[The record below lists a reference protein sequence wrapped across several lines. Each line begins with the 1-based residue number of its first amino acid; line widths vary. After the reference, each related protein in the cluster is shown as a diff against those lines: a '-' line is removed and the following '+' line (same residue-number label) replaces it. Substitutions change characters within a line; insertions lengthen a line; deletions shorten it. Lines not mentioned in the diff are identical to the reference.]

1 LNYVKAFN
9 NPDSTIAFAVGN
21 SGTALRSSDRGHTWV
36 NRSVPSS
43 TKDFYGFDFIEYF
56 PNVGVHIVVVG
67 DSGTVM
73 KSTSSGGNWTWLA
86 RNAPTTR
93 RLKSVG
99 VITSDIIVVVG
110 ERGTIYRTSNGGTTW
125 QNRTVPDTLAHFNRL
140 LISRFFPNF
149 NRAWAVGDNGR
160 IYATTDYGNSWFRQT
175 SGTTKHLRDLVFQNS
190 DTGAVAGD
198 DGTVRNTTN
207 GGSTWLADPF
217 LNGLTTRDILSLA
230 KVDSNTVNSVT
241 TNLST
246 TGAVVDTTYFLAV
259 SSEPLTGIQ
268 PIDNF
273 IQTTF
278 SLHQNYPNPFN
289 PTTTI
294 RFSVRSP
301 SDRVPASPAGGQGSA
316 YGSVGRL
323 TTLKVFDLRGKE
335 VTTLVSENLPAGE
348 HVRTFEGAGLSSG
361 VYFYQLRVGA
371 YSKTKKM
378 ILTR

>member
-1 LNYVKAFN
+1 V
-9 NPDSTIAFAVGN
+9 
-21 SGTALRSSDRGHTWV
+21 LRSSDKGHTWAD
-36 NRSVPSS
+36 RSVPSS

-73 KSTSSGGNWTWLA
+73 KSTSSGGSWTWLA

-93 RLKSVG
+93 RLRSVG
-99 VITSDIIVVVG
+99 VITSDIIIVVG

-149 NRAWAVGDNGR
+149 NRAWTVGDNGR
-160 IYATTDYGNSWFRQT
+160 IYATTDYGNSWVRQI

-198 DGTVRNTTN
+198 DGTVRHTTN

-230 KVDSNTVNSVT
+230 RVDSNTVNSIT

-246 TGAVVDTTYFLAV
+246 SGAGVDTTYFLAV

-268 PIDNF
+268 LVDNF

-278 SLHQNYPNPFN
+278 SMHQNYPNPFN
-289 PTTTI
+289 PTTRI
-294 RFSVRSP
+294 RFSVGSP
-301 SDRVPASPAGGQGSA
+301 PDRIRESGPASLVV
-316 YGSVGRL
+316 YDLLGR
-323 TTLKVFDLRGKE
+323 E
-335 VTTLVSENLPAGE
+335 VATLVNERLDAGE
-348 HVRTFEGAGLSSG
+348 YERALDARTLPSG
-361 VYFYQLRVGA
+361 VYFYRLRVGEFTA
-371 YSKTKKM
+371 VKKM
-378 ILTR
+378 VLAK